1 MLKAFTPVA
10 VLTCSFF
17 AGLESPTL
25 MEVGIVMTICI
36 GVALTSVGETY
47 FSWTGF
53 VVQFLG
59 ILAESVRLVLV
70 NLLMKNLKLDALSS
84 LYYTAPLC
92 AVFTGL
98 ACIIFESGNLPL
110 ERMQTTDFMVI
121 MLVNGFVAFTL
132 NIAVVLLISNTS
144 ALVFT
149 LTGIVKDIL
158 LVILS
163 VIVFGSPV
171 TPLQYA
177 GEIFAM
183 VVVVVVR

>member
-1 MLKAFTPVA
+1 
-10 VLTCSFF
+10 
-17 AGLESPTL
+17 
-25 MEVGIVMTICI
+25 MEVSIVMTICI

-110 ERMQTTDFMVI
+110 ERMQTSDFMVI

-177 GEIFAM
+177 GEILCYGCSSSTISSSGSGGSGGNDS
-183 VVVVVVR
+183 VW